1 MNKTQADNDQRQKQ
15 IADEIQQLQSVGGA
29 AAAKVVQLQA
39 DLEKAS
45 TELSQ
50 KEAELAKR
58 ESVRDSAQ
66 ASILSDEM
74 KTQLQANT
82 NLSELAAMSTNE
94 LLQLARAGIKAEFSG
109 IVTKVNTKEGAAT
122 AEGTELITVASNR
135 EVMVEISITK
145 YDLEK
150 IAVGQ
155 KAQISL
161 AGHQYTGTVE
171 KISRVAEVNAQGTP
185 VIHAQ
190 VRFDNP
196 DDNIFLG
203 VEAKVSVNT
212 AKAEN
217 TLLVPVEA
225 INTDRQGS
233 FVYAVENGLLIR
245 KAVETGVT
253 SDDAAEIKSGLSEGD
268 LIVLSAAA
276 GLQEGMQVTP
286 VQQ

>member
-109 IVTKVNTKEGAAT
+109 CLLYTSRS
-122 AEGTELITVASNR
+122 AER
-135 EVMVEISITK
+135 
-145 YDLEK
+145 D
-150 IAVGQ
+150 
-155 KAQISL
+155 
-161 AGHQYTGTVE
+161 HRTGLC
-171 KISRVAEVNAQGTP
+171 QCP
-185 VIHAQ
+185 
-190 VRFDNP
+190 
-196 DDNIFLG
+196 
-203 VEAKVSVNT
+203 
-212 AKAEN
+212 
-217 TLLVPVEA
+217 
-225 INTDRQGS
+225 
-233 FVYAVENGLLIR
+233 
-245 KAVETGVT
+245 
-253 SDDAAEIKSGLSEGD
+253 
-268 LIVLSAAA
+268 
-276 GLQEGMQVTP
+276 
-286 VQQ
+286 